1 MGIIKLI
8 NVIKYSHNIKEIKLK
23 IYEMEKKFQSLEEF
37 LINNIFNWFMVIGV

>member
-23 IYEMEKKFQSLEEF
+23 MHEMEKSFKVQKSF
-37 LINNIFNWFMVIGV
+37 